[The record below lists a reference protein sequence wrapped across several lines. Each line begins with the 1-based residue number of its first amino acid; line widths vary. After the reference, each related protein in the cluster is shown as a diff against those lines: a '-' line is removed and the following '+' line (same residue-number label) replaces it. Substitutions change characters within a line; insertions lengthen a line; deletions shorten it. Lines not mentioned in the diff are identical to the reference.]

1 MVGEIAAVMKKAITE
16 SEYTVDQFRA
26 EREDVFNIMRGN
38 GKVYLNDE
46 HTKTGSH
53 LTARNFIRID

>member
-26 EREDVFNIMRGN
+26 EREDVFNIMRGY

-46 HTKTGSH
+46 HTNKNGQS
-53 LTARNFIRID
+53 FDCP